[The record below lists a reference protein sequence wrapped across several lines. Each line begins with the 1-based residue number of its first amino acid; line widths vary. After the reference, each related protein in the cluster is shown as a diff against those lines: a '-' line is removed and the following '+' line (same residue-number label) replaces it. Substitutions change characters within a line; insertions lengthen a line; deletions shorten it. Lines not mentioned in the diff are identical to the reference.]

1 MASNARREAT
11 CLSTTVMH
19 TIQRPTIWHHSL
31 CTRCLMPQSAQQELR
46 VSINIAVASEEEIYT
61 EEHIKLLGSY
71 NEPW

>member
-19 TIQRPTIWHHSL
+19 TFSRPTIWHHSL
-31 CTRCLMPQSAQQELR
+31 CTRCLMPQSAHQEVR
-46 VSINIAVASEEEIYT
+46 VSVNIAVASEEEIYT